1 MTCCYRLQGIELAKY
16 ALHNPRKAVCIV
28 SSIFPVCRRFYVL
41 YMRQW
46 GKHSRE
52 SARNPRSGMLRLN
65 ESIVFDVCRQFGVD
79 IFIMEQL
86 RPPQNHT

>member
-1 MTCCYRLQGIELAKY
+1 
-16 ALHNPRKAVCIV
+16 
-28 SSIFPVCRRFYVL
+28 
-41 YMRQW
+41 MRQW
-46 GKHSRE
+46 GKHSGE